1 MDQKKIGKFLKQ
13 LRKEK
18 GITQQNLAEVLGV
31 SGRTVSRW
39 ETGFNMPDLD
49 LLIEIADYYDV
60 EIREILDGE
69 RKSEIMDK
77 EMKETVLKV
86 ADYSNYEMRKLSRR
100 MSYLFIVGTA
110 SLLMY
115 FLLLMLGVED
125 TFTEGFVAGALLGLA
140 EGTLIVGVL
149 YTTGA
154 LVKFNAFKKRMLK
167 RSGLI
172 Q

>member
-1 MDQKKIGKFLKQ
+1 
-13 LRKEK
+13 
-18 GITQQNLAEVLGV
+18 
-31 SGRTVSRW
+31 
-39 ETGFNMPDLD
+39 
-49 LLIEIADYYDV
+49 
-60 EIREILDGE
+60 
-69 RKSEIMDK
+69 MDK